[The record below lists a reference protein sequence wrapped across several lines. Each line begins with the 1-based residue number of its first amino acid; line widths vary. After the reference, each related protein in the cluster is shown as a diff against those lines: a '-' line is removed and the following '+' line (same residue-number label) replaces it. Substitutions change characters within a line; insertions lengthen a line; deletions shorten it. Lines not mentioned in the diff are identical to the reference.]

1 MRELKKENKRG
12 NNMENKRGKR
22 ENKRGI
28 KRKIKGLEVRS
39 RG

>member
-1 MRELKKENKRG
+1 MSVLKKENKRG